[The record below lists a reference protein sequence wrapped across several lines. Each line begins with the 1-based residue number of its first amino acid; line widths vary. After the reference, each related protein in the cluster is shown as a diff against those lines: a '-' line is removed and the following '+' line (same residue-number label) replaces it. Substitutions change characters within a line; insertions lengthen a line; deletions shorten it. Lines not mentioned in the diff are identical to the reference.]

1 MSIPKQIESLIYDKK
16 IKSSVKHVKQQN
28 SEMCSLLIAWQGF
41 SFKCSDIKELIF
53 DNLELMKKKTEDSFS
68 EFCALSDTSHS

>member
-1 MSIPKQIESLIYDKK
+1 MTKN
-16 IKSSVKHVKQQN
+16 IKSFVKYVKQQN

-53 DNLELMKKKTEDSFS
+53 DNLELMKKKIEDSFLNF
-68 EFCALSDTSHS
+68 EY